1 MKGLITIRK
10 FLMAVCAVKLKHILF
25 QQGDLEL

>member
-1 MKGLITIRK
+1 
-10 FLMAVCAVKLKHILF
+10 MAVCAVKLKHILF